1 MILVLLNKDEE
12 RKTFVA
18 ELDTSARCRPA
29 VHTYISATNF
39 SDTNFQP
46 FQVVL
51 GIEMSAEE
59 VTEEVEALIAI
70 LEEDT
75 VEVVKGEDGERPKV
89 KHQSQ
94 HFPMHLLA
102 VMLTAVMFQAM
113 CRFAGQ

>member
-1 MILVLLNKDEE
+1 MQACW
-12 RKTFVA
+12 TA
-18 ELDTSARCRPA
+18 E
-29 VHTYISATNF
+29 HKYISATHF
-39 SDTNFQP
+39 SDINFQP

-89 KHQSQ
+89 
-94 HFPMHLLA
+94 
-102 VMLTAVMFQAM
+102 
-113 CRFAGQ
+113 

>member
-1 MILVLLNKDEE
+1 
-12 RKTFVA
+12 
-18 ELDTSARCRPA
+18 
-29 VHTYISATNF
+29 
-39 SDTNFQP
+39 
-46 FQVVL
+46 
-51 GIEMSAEE
+51 MSAEE

-102 VMLTAVMFQAM
+102 VMLTAVMYVPSPVHCSAVPSPVQIYN
-113 CRFAGQ
+113 